1 MEYTIKERT
10 GSKIIFTTKNTRE
23 EIENEKKEAYRKI
36 AQKVTVPGFRKGK
49 APYEMGVPFVG
60 EGRVFEEAVDILLE
74 KNLVEFL
81 DKEKINPIVQPDVKV
96 DKLEEDEL
104 ACTYTVEFLPGVN
117 IDLSEKIEVPYEK
130 PDTEKDV
137 EAKLNELQDSFTEI
151 VPVERTIQNGDVV
164 SLTWQVEGRD
174 KEPKNDTLEIGKDKF
189 IGNFDENIIGKGKGD
204 RFTVDF
210 KDEKIAINVLQVKE
224 KHVVPID
231 DSLAKQAGYENI
243 EQLKNKIRE
252 EVEENH
258 RLQAEEGRGLKALN
272 ALANKLDVEIPGKLV
287 EKEVDERIKRA
298 QDEYLNIG
306 KKMEDTLKEENKTM
320 DSLREEIKKNV
331 VESIKNEL
339 IMKEII
345 KKSNVA
351 VDDNE
356 IEEEFNK
363 LLKANGLADKKVS
376 LNDNIRMAIEDN
388 ILRKKA
394 ILFIKENAI
403 ITNKNKKG
411 DE

>member
-1 MEYTIKERT
+1 MRMESTIKERT

-23 EIENEKKEAYRKI
+23 EIENEKKEAYKKI
-36 AQKVTVPGFRKGK
+36 AQKVIVPGFRKGK
-49 APYEMGVPFVG
+49 APYEMGVSFVG
-60 EGRVFEEAVDILLE
+60 EGRVLEEAVDILLE
-74 KNLVEFL
+74 KNLVDFL
-81 DKEKINPIVQPDVKV
+81 DKEKINPVVQPDVKI

-104 ACTYTVEFLPGVN
+104 IYTYTVEFLPEVN

-137 EAKLNELQDSFTEI
+137 EAKLNELQDSFTEV
-151 VPVERTIQNGDVV
+151 VPVERAIQNGDVV

-189 IGNFDENIIGKGKGD
+189 IGNFDENIIEKKKGD
-204 RFTVDF
+204 SFTIDF
-210 KDEKIAINVLQVKE
+210 KDEKIAINVLEVKE
-224 KHVVPID
+224 KHIVLID
-231 DSLAKQAGYENI
+231 DDLAKQAGYENL

-252 EVEENH
+252 KAEENS
-258 RLQAEEGRGLKALN
+258 RLQAEEERGLKALN
-272 ALANKLDVEIPGKLV
+272 VLANKLDVEIPGKLV
-287 EKEVDERIKRA
+287 EKEIDERTQRA
-298 QDEYLNIG
+298 QDEYLKIG
-306 KKMEDTLKEENKTM
+306 KKIEDVLKEENKTM
-320 DSLREEIKKNV
+320 DSLREEVKKVV
-331 VESIKNEL
+331 VENIKSELVMNEV
-339 IMKEII
+339 I
-345 KKSNVA
+345 KKSNVT

-363 LLKANGLADKKVS
+363 LLEANGLADKKVP
-376 LNDNIRMAIEDN
+376 LNDNIRMAIKDN

-403 ITNKNKKG
+403 IKKREG

>member
-10 GSKIIFTTKNTRE
+10 GSKIVFTTKNTRE
-23 EIENEKKEAYRKI
+23 EIENKKKEAYKKI

-60 EGRVFEEAVDILLE
+60 EGRVLEEAVDILLE

-104 ACTYTVEFLPGVN
+104 ICTYTVEFLPEVN
-117 IDLSEKIEVPYEK
+117 IDLSEKIEVFYEK
-130 PDTEKDV
+130 PDIEKDV
-137 EAKLNELQDSFTEI
+137 ETKLNELQDSFTEI
-151 VPVERTIQNGDVV
+151 VPVERAIQNGDVV

-174 KEPKNDTLEIGKDKF
+174 KELKNNTLEIGKDKF
-189 IGNFDENIIGKGKGD
+189 IGNFDENIIGKKKGD
-204 RFTVDF
+204 RFAIDF

-231 DSLAKQAGYENI
+231 DSLAKQAGYENL

-252 EVEENH
+252 EAEENS
-258 RLQAEEGRGLKALN
+258 RLQAEEERGLKALN
-272 ALANKLDVEIPGKLV
+272 VLAKKLDVEIPGKLV
-287 EKEVDERIKRA
+287 EKEIDERIQRA
-298 QDEYLNIG
+298 RDEYLKIG
-306 KKMEDTLKEENKTM
+306 KKIEDALKEENKTM
-320 DSLREEIKKNV
+320 DSLREEVKKVV

-339 IMKEII
+339 VMKEII
-345 KKSNVA
+345 KKSNV
-351 VDDNE
+351 VVGDNE

-363 LLKANGLADKKVS
+363 LLETNGLADKKVP
-376 LNDNIRMAIEDN
+376 LNDNTRMAIEDN

-394 ILFIKENAI
+394 ILFMKENAI
-403 ITNKNKKG
+403 IKKREG

>member
-1 MEYTIKERT
+1 MEYTIKEKT
-10 GSKIIFTTKNTRE
+10 GSKIIFVTKNNRE
-23 EIENEKKEAYRKI
+23 EIENEKKKAYKKI
-36 AQKVTVPGFRKGK
+36 VQKVAVPGFRKGK
-49 APYEMGVPFVG
+49 APYEIGVPFVG
-60 EGRVFEEAVDILLE
+60 ESRVLEDAVDILLE

-81 DKEKINPIVQPDVKV
+81 DKEKINPVVQPDVKV

-104 ACTYTVEFLPGVN
+104 TCTYTVEFLPEVN

-130 PDTEKDV
+130 PETEKDV

-151 VPVERTIQNGDVV
+151 VPVERAIQNGDMV
-164 SLTWQVEGRD
+164 SLSWQVEGRD

-189 IGNFDENIIGKGKGD
+189 IGNFDENIIGKKKGD
-204 RFTVDF
+204 RFTIDF
-210 KDEKIAINVLQVKE
+210 KDEKVVINVLQVKE
-224 KHVVPID
+224 KHIAPID
-231 DSLAKQAGYENI
+231 DNLAKQAGYENL
-243 EQLKNKIRE
+243 EQLKSKIKE
-252 EVEENH
+252 ETEENS
-258 RLQAEEGRGLKALN
+258 RLQAEEERGLKALSV
-272 ALANKLDVEIPGKLV
+272 LVNKLDVEIPGKLV
-287 EKEVDERIKRA
+287 EKEIDERIQRA
-298 QDEYLNIG
+298 RDEYLKIG
-306 KKMEDTLKEENKTM
+306 KKIEDALKEENKTM
-320 DSLREEIKKNV
+320 DSLREEVKKVV

-339 IMKEII
+339 VMKEII
-345 KKSNVA
+345 KKSNVT

-363 LLKANGLADKKVS
+363 LLETNGLADKKVP

-403 ITNKNKKG
+403 IKKREG

>member
-1 MEYTIKERT
+1 MEYTIKEKT
-10 GSKIIFTTKNTRE
+10 GSKIIFVTKNNRE
-23 EIENEKKEAYRKI
+23 EIENEKKKAYKKI
-36 AQKVTVPGFRKGK
+36 VQKVAVPGFRKGK
-49 APYEMGVPFVG
+49 APYEIGVPFVG
-60 EGRVFEEAVDILLE
+60 ESRVLEDAVDILLE

-81 DKEKINPIVQPDVKV
+81 DKEKINPVVQPDVKV

-104 ACTYTVEFLPGVN
+104 TCTYTVEFLPEVN

-130 PDTEKDV
+130 PETEKDV

-151 VPVERTIQNGDVV
+151 VPVERAIQNGDVV
-164 SLTWQVEGRD
+164 SLSWQVEGRD

-189 IGNFDENIIGKGKGD
+189 IGNFDENIIGKKKGD
-204 RFTVDF
+204 RFTIDF
-210 KDEKIAINVLQVKE
+210 KDEKVVINVLQVKE
-224 KHVVPID
+224 KHIAPID
-231 DSLAKQAGYENI
+231 DNLAKQAGYENL
-243 EQLKNKIRE
+243 EQLKSKIKE
-252 EVEENH
+252 ETEENS
-258 RLQAEEGRGLKALN
+258 RLQAEEERGLKALSV
-272 ALANKLDVEIPGKLV
+272 LVNKLDVEIPGKLV
-287 EKEVDERIKRA
+287 EKEIDERIQRA
-298 QDEYLNIG
+298 RDEYLKIG
-306 KKMEDTLKEENKTM
+306 KKIEDALKEENKTM
-320 DSLREEIKKNV
+320 DILREEVKKVV

-339 IMKEII
+339 VMKEVI
-345 KKSNVA
+345 KKSNVT

-363 LLKANGLADKKVS
+363 LLETNGLANKKVP

-403 ITNKNKKG
+403 IKKREG

>member
-1 MEYTIKERT
+1 MEYKIKERT

-23 EIENEKKEAYRKI
+23 EIENEKREAYKKI

-49 APYEMGVPFVG
+49 APYEMGVPFIG
-60 EGRVFEEAVDILLE
+60 EGRVLEEAVDILLE
-74 KNLVEFL
+74 KNLVDFL
-81 DKEKINPIVQPDVKV
+81 EKEKINPVVQPDVKI
-96 DKLEEDEL
+96 DKLEEEL
-104 ACTYTVEFLPGVN
+104 ICTYTVEFLPKVN
-117 IDLSEKIEVPYEK
+117 IDLSEKVEIPYEK

-151 VPVERTIQNGDVV
+151 VPVERTIQNGDMV

-189 IGNFDENIIGKGKGD
+189 IGNFDENIIGKKKGD
-204 RFTVDF
+204 RFAIDF

-224 KHVVPID
+224 KHVASID
-231 DSLAKQAGYENI
+231 DNLAKQAGYENL
-243 EQLKNKIRE
+243 EQLKNKIKE
-252 EVEENH
+252 EAEENS
-258 RLQAEEGRGLKALN
+258 RLQTEEERGLKALN
-272 ALANKLDVEIPGKLV
+272 VLANKLDVEIPGKLV
-287 EKEVDERIKRA
+287 EKEINERIQSA
-298 QDEYLNIG
+298 QDEYLKIG
-306 KKMEDTLKEENKTM
+306 KKIEDALKEENKTM
-320 DSLREEIKKNV
+320 DSLKEEVKKVV
-331 VESIKNEL
+331 VENIKNEL
-339 IMKEII
+339 VMNEVI

-363 LLKANGLADKKVS
+363 LLEANGMADKKVP
-376 LNDNIRMAIEDN
+376 LNDNIRMAIKDN

-394 ILFIKENAI
+394 ILFMKENAI
-403 ITNKNKKG
+403 IKKREG